1 MKEQKID
8 ENLQQL
14 FSDIKTILVEK
25 YSMSFEDADN
35 ALLESSIYDSDD
47 QVDVLY
53 KFSELVEDYRFLR
66 KYKS

>member
-1 MKEQKID
+1 MKEQQVD

-35 ALLESSIYDSDD
+35 ALLEFGIYEYCD

-53 KFSELVEDYRFLR
+53 KFSELVEDTSFLK